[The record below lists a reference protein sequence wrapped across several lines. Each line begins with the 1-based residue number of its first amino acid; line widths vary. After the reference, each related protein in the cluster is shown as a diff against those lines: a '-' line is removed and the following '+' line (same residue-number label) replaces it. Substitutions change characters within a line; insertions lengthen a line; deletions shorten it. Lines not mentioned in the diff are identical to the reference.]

1 MNRIKIIIAV
11 IPLAVSLSGPAAAAL
26 VDPSGAGDMNG
37 FRIGIDSLLNQFSG
51 LTPGDNSS
59 TGSGN
64 LNVLPSRQLSSF
76 TSAGAPMSSYY
87 TVLGG
92 ERTFSAQS
100 NSAADM
106 LGGSGADTGNAAAPA
121 ARTSAVH
128 LPQESLGVVAAG
140 ISPSS
145 SGQAYRAALTPQV
158 IMEPPIPPVEATP
171 VPLPAAVV
179 LLGSGLAALT
189 PLRKRKLFNCAE

>member
-1 MNRIKIIIAV
+1 MNRIKIIIAA

-26 VDPSGAGDMNG
+26 VDPSGAGDLNG
-37 FRIGIDSLLNQFSG
+37 ARINMDSLLNQFSG

-59 TGSGN
+59 TGTDN

-76 TSAGAPMSSYY
+76 TSAGTPMSSYY

-100 NSAADM
+100 NSATGRLA
-106 LGGSGADTGNAAAPA
+106 GSGADTGNAAAPA

-128 LPQESLGVVAAG
+128 LPQESLGAVAAG

-158 IMEPPIPPVEATP
+158 IGGPLIPTVEPTP
-171 VPLPAAVV
+171 VPLPAALV
-179 LLGSGLAALT
+179 LLGSGLAALA
-189 PLRKRKLFNCAE
+189 PLRKRKLSNCAE